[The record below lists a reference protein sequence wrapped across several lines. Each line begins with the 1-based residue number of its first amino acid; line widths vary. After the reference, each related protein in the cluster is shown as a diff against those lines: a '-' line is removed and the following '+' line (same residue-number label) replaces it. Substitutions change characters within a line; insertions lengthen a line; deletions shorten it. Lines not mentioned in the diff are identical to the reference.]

1 MSVWECE
8 LKPQVR
14 DKTLENLAFT
24 LNHIY
29 LQDRRVRYVLP
40 EEEDD
45 MMMAAEE
52 VPVPSDD

>member
-1 MSVWECE
+1 VSVWECE

-14 DKTLENLAFT
+14 DKTLENLVFT

-40 EEEDD
+40 EEEVD
-45 MMMAAEE
+45 MTMAAEE

>member
-14 DKTLENLAFT
+14 DKRLENLAFT